1 MLVIKKGTQ
10 QRRKTPMM
18 IPTVIVALCSSTR
31 LWLIWGPVTR
41 HLLALWADIR
51 LLSLSGPSEADTESL
66 LS

>member
-10 QRRKTPMM
+10 QSRKTPMM

-31 LWLIWGPVTR
+31 LWLIWGPVT

-51 LLSLSGPSEADTESL
+51 LSLSGPSEADTESL